1 MARQDASHLFGD
13 EHVRSY
19 RETGGEL
26 GHDWKEGTSVLLLT
40 TTGRRS
46 GEPRTTPLIYG
57 TDERDFVIVASNGGS
72 DEPPGWYANLE
83 AEPEVEVQVLD
94 DTLHRAGA
102 HRDGR
107 RAPRACG
114 RRCSATGPTTRS
126 TRSGRTAR
134 SPSSC
139 SSAAEITIVPGM
151 LLTFA
156 ASATSTTIVFILIW
170 GILFP
175 AFVHGPDRL
184 RRDHGRRRRRVQ
196 RREPALPAPLT
207 RLRARSR

>member
-26 GHDWKEGTSVLLLT
+26 GHDWKEGTAVLLLT

-94 DTLHRAGA
+94 DTFTAQA
-102 HRDGR
+102 
-107 RAPRACG
+107 
-114 RRCSATGPTTRS
+114 
-126 TRSGRTAR
+126 RTATADER
-134 SPSSC
+134 PRLWEEMLGQWPHY
-139 SSAAEITIVPGM
+139 AEYQERT
-151 LLTFA
+151 
-156 ASATSTTIVFILIW
+156 
-170 GILFP
+170 
-175 AFVHGPDRL
+175 DREIPVVVL
-184 RRDHGRRRRRVQ
+184 ERR
-196 RREPALPAPLT
+196 
-207 RLRARSR
+207 

>member
-26 GHDWKEGTSVLLLT
+26 GHDWKEGTAVLLLT

-57 TDERDFVIVASNGGS
+57 TSERDFVIVASNGGS

-94 DTLHRAGA
+94 DTFTAQA
-102 HRDGR
+102 
-107 RAPRACG
+107 
-114 RRCSATGPTTRS
+114 
-126 TRSGRTAR
+126 RTATAGER
-134 SPSSC
+134 PRLWEEMLGHWPHY
-139 SSAAEITIVPGM
+139 AEYQERT
-151 LLTFA
+151 
-156 ASATSTTIVFILIW
+156 
-170 GILFP
+170 
-175 AFVHGPDRL
+175 DREIPVVVL
-184 RRDHGRRRRRVQ
+184 ERR
-196 RREPALPAPLT
+196 
-207 RLRARSR
+207 